1 MKLHFETMGTGRPVV
16 LLHGLFG
23 SLNNWRTLGARLGA
37 SFQVFILDQRNHGL
51 SEHSTEFSYGAMAED
66 LLEFLDDRGLAS
78 ASLVGHSMG
87 GKTAMTFAIRHPER
101 MERLVVVDISPN
113 RSPSN
118 HDGILEAMTSLDL
131 TRYRTRSEIEEALE
145 GPIPDPRLR
154 QFLLTN
160 LKRLVGGRYVW
171 RIDLDVIRGRLE
183 DLNGHLEGE
192 GTFGGPVLVLAGERS
207 GYVLPDD
214 LPAIRSRFPSAVVDV
229 IPGAGHWVHA
239 DAPEEFLRRV
249 TAFLLP

>member
-1 MKLHFETMGTGRPVV
+1 MKLHFEVMGTGRPVI

-37 SFQVFILDQRNHGL
+37 LFQVFILDQRNHGL
-51 SEHSTEFSYGAMAED
+51 SPHSTEFSYAMMAAD
-66 LLEFLDDRGLAS
+66 LLEFLNDRGLAS
-78 ASLVGHSMG
+78 AHLVGHSMG

-101 MERLVVVDISPN
+101 TERLVVVDISPH
-113 RSPSN
+113 RSPSS
-118 HDGILEAMTSLDL
+118 HDGILDAMSSLEL
-131 TRYRTRSEIEEALE
+131 SRYRTRSEIEEALE
-145 GPIPDPRLR
+145 GAIPDLRLR
-154 QFLLTN
+154 RFLLTN

-171 RIDLDVIRGRLE
+171 RIDLNVIRDRLE
-183 DLNGHLEGE
+183 DLNGGLEGE
-192 GTFGGPVLVLAGERS
+192 GAFGGPVLVLAGERS
-207 GYVLPDD
+207 PYVLPEDHG
-214 LPAIRSRFPSAVVDV
+214 AIRSRFPSAVVEV